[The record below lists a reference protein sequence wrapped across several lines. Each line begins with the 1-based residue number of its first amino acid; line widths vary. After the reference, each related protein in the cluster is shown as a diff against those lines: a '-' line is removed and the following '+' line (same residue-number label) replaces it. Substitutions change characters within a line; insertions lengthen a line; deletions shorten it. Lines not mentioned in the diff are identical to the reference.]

1 MNHPDPQKM
10 VIDTIADVQGSL
22 DTRNL
27 TIDKVGVKKIQ
38 HPVHVKDRSGY
49 QQYTVATFNMYVELP
64 ENFKGTHMSRFVEIL
79 NKHERETTVRS
90 FRAMLREI
98 SKHLDAQKGHIEM
111 TFPFFLAQATEGNA
125 SETNATDGNA
135 SSLAEA
141 NASGATETT
150 EQVAEVVAEPTWFE
164 LMMQEG
170 AIGLL
175 LEGGFFMWP
184 LLILAIVGL
193 AVVIERWRSLK
204 MLGADGESLRQ
215 QVIDLLS
222 DDKPEEA
229 LTLCENERGPVAA
242 MLSNGLRKYLVLKK
256 LGHDQAQIEEQVV
269 KSMENYGVHVVAA
282 LERHLPILATI
293 SSVAPM
299 LGFLGT
305 VQGMIVAFSDIVEQ
319 MGEVNIVEA
328 AASGI
333 QVALLTTCFG
343 LIVGIPAYLFFN
355 YFTSVINGFVL
366 EVEGTAAELIE
377 VVTIRLTLD
386 RHEEEGN
393 LPSKP
398 ARRRTK
404 AKRAGG

>member
-1 MNHPDPQKM
+1 M
-10 VIDTIADVQGSL
+10 I
-22 DTRNL
+22 
-27 TIDKVGVKKIQ
+27 
-38 HPVHVKDRSGY
+38 
-49 QQYTVATFNMYVELP
+49 
-64 ENFKGTHMSRFVEIL
+64 
-79 NKHERETTVRS
+79 
-90 FRAMLREI
+90 
-98 SKHLDAQKGHIEM
+98 
-111 TFPFFLAQATEGNA
+111 FPIFLAQA
-125 SETNATDGNA
+125 
-135 SSLAEA
+135 AEA
-141 NASGATETT
+141 NATDANATDANSSVAEINATDAA
-150 EQVAEVVAEPTWFE
+150 EQAVEVVAEPTWLE
-164 LMMQEG
+164 LVIQEG

-204 MLGADGESLRQ
+204 MLDSDGEKLRQ

-222 DDKPEEA
+222 DDKPEDA
-229 LTLCENERGPVAA
+229 LTLCEGERGPVAA

-256 LGHDQAQIEEQVV
+256 LGHDQAQIEDQVV

-305 VQGMIVAFSDIVEQ
+305 VQGMIVAFSDIVEK

-377 VVTIRLTLD
+377 VVTVRLTLD
-386 RHEEEGN
+386 RHEDEAKET
-393 LPSKP
+393 KRP
-398 ARRRTK
+398 ARRK
-404 AKRAGG
+404 AVPKASQE

>member
-1 MNHPDPQKM
+1 
-10 VIDTIADVQGSL
+10 
-22 DTRNL
+22 
-27 TIDKVGVKKIQ
+27 
-38 HPVHVKDRSGY
+38 
-49 QQYTVATFNMYVELP
+49 
-64 ENFKGTHMSRFVEIL
+64 
-79 NKHERETTVRS
+79 
-90 FRAMLREI
+90 
-98 SKHLDAQKGHIEM
+98 M
-111 TFPFFLAQATEGNA
+111 TLPFFLAQAD
-125 SETNATDGNA
+125 ETNATDSNSTDGN
-135 SSLAEA
+135 SSVADA
-141 NASGATETT
+141 NATDAA
-150 EQVAEVVAEPTWFE
+150 EQAVEVVAEPTWLE
-164 LMMQEG
+164 LVMQEG

-204 MLGADGESLRQ
+204 MLDSDGEKLRQ
-215 QVIDLLS
+215 KVIELLS
-222 DDKPEEA
+222 DDKPEDA
-229 LTLCENERGPVAA
+229 LTLCESERGPVAA

-256 LGHDQAQIEEQVV
+256 LGHDQAQIEDQVV

-305 VQGMIVAFSDIVEQ
+305 VQGMIVAFSDIVEK

-343 LIVGIPAYLFFN
+343 LIVGIPAYIFFN
-355 YFTSVINGFVL
+355 YFTSIINAFVL

-377 VVTIRLTLD
+377 VVTVRLTLD
-386 RHEEEGN
+386 RHEDQT
-393 LPSKP
+393 K
-398 ARRRTK
+398 K
-404 AKRAGG
+404 AKSPTRRKTAAKVSEE

>member
-1 MNHPDPQKM
+1 
-10 VIDTIADVQGSL
+10 
-22 DTRNL
+22 
-27 TIDKVGVKKIQ
+27 
-38 HPVHVKDRSGY
+38 
-49 QQYTVATFNMYVELP
+49 
-64 ENFKGTHMSRFVEIL
+64 
-79 NKHERETTVRS
+79 
-90 FRAMLREI
+90 
-98 SKHLDAQKGHIEM
+98 M
-111 TFPFFLAQATEGNA
+111 TLPFFLAQAD
-125 SETNATDGNA
+125 ETNATDSNSTDGN
-135 SSLAEA
+135 SSVADA
-141 NASGATETT
+141 NATDAA
-150 EQVAEVVAEPTWFE
+150 EQAVEVVAEPTWLE
-164 LMMQEG
+164 LVIQEG

-204 MLGADGESLRQ
+204 MLDSDGEKLRQ
-215 QVIDLLS
+215 KVIDLLS
-222 DDKPEEA
+222 DDKPEDA
-229 LTLCENERGPVAA
+229 LTLCEGERGPVAA

-256 LGHDQAQIEEQVV
+256 LGHDQAQIEDQVV

-305 VQGMIVAFSDIVEQ
+305 VQGMIVAFSDIVEK

-377 VVTIRLTLD
+377 VVTVRLTLD
-386 RHEEEGN
+386 RHEEE
-393 LPSKP
+393 SK
-398 ARRRTK
+398 K
-404 AKRAGG
+404 AKRPTRRKTAVKASEE